1 MLYTIHVVVGAR
13 PNQMKASPLLRVL
26 NEHAEFNPVLI
37 DTGQHYDHELSGIS
51 IEQFGMED
59 PDYSLEVESGTRGVQ
74 PVRILEMVA
83 NKGTVVIV
91 PHSFGMLKS
100 VCERIVSLENGF
112 IKEVGEPEQI
122 IEVYH
127 GRVEPPPNSSSE
139 EKE

>member
-1 MLYTIHVVVGAR
+1 
-13 PNQMKASPLLRVL
+13 
-26 NEHAEFNPVLI
+26 
-37 DTGQHYDHELSGIS
+37 
-51 IEQFGMED
+51 MED
-59 PDYSLEVESGTRGVQ
+59 TDYFLEVESGTCGVQ

-127 GRVEPPPNSSSE
+127 GRVEPSPNSSSE